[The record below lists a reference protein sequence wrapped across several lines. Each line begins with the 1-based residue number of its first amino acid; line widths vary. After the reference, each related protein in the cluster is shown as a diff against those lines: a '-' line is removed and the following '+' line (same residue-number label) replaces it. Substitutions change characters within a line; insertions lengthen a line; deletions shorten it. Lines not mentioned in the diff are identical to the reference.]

1 MLMILAA
8 AASIAYHAT
17 VLKVVDG
24 DTITVHVQGW
34 PAPFDPIGVRIFGLD
49 APEHQKPPAQTVCE
63 VAMGLQARAYA
74 RTLVKPGQAVTVTYT
89 KGVNDKYGRLLGR
102 VTLPDGHDWSDV
114 MISAG
119 MARPY
124 GNNGSLHKDPWCV
137 DPPPASAPLP

>member
-8 AASIAYHAT
+8 ATIAYHAT
-17 VLKVVDG
+17 VLRVVDG
-24 DTITVHVQGW
+24 DTIAVHVAGW
-34 PAPFDPIGVRIFGLD
+34 PAPFDPIGVRIYGLD

-63 VAMGLQARAYA
+63 VAMGLQARAFA
-74 RTLVKPGQAVTVTYT
+74 RALVKPGQAVTVTYT

-102 VTLPDGHDWSDV
+102 VTLPDGRDWAGV

-124 GNNGSLHKDPWCV
+124 GTNGSLHKALWCA
-137 DPPPASAPLP
+137 DPPPTAAPTP